1 MTISPKPP
9 RPGFFHRRLLSLPA
23 ETAHHAGIAAMKL
36 AEASPPGRFV
46 LGRHAPDG
54 GKGLE
59 QSVFGIDFSNPV
71 GLAAGFDKDGEA
83 ISAAARLGFGWIEI
97 GTVTPLPQPG
107 NPRPR
112 LFRYTDALSLEN
124 RMGFN
129 NAGGNRLLERL
140 RKSYPAA
147 VPLGVNLGKNKDTP
161 NAEALGDYTTLL
173 ELLDGHCDYFVV
185 NVSSPNTPGLRA
197 LQNEV
202 FLSELLNAAS
212 ELTERPVLIK
222 LSPDLEIRETIS
234 LVNAAVEGGASGAIL
249 TNTTN
254 QYSLLPEAR
263 GVGGLSGQVL
273 KERSFEV
280 LEAVAS
286 ELFGRC
292 ALVSVGGID
301 SGEEVYRRLRAGA
314 SLVQLYTAL
323 VYGGPQIL
331 SAISEEL
338 SMLLARDGFGSV
350 SEAVGVDR
358 R

>member
-1 MTISPKPP
+1 M
-9 RPGFFHRRLLSLPA
+9 LLSLPA
-23 ETAHHAGIAAMKL
+23 ETAHLAAISAMKL
-36 AEASPPGRFV
+36 AEASLPGRLV
-46 LGRHAPDG
+46 LGCHAPDEG
-54 GKGLE
+54 MGLE
-59 QSVFGIDFSNPV
+59 QSVFGLDFSNPV

-97 GTVTPLPQPG
+97 GTVTPRPQAG

-112 LFRYTDALSLEN
+112 LFRYKDALSLEN

-129 NAGGNRLLERL
+129 NAGGGKLLERL
-140 RKSYPAA
+140 RKSYPAP

-161 NAEALGDYTTLL
+161 NADALGDYATLL
-173 ELLDGHCDYFVV
+173 ELLEGHCDYFVV
-185 NVSSPNTPGLRA
+185 NVSSPNTPGLRD
-197 LQNEV
+197 LQDEV
-202 FLSELLNAAS
+202 FLSEVLEVAS
-212 ELTERPVLIK
+212 ELTERPVFIK
-222 LSPDLEIRETIS
+222 LSPDLEIREIIN
-234 LVNAAVEGGASGAIL
+234 LVNAAVEDGATGAIL

-263 GVGGLSGQVL
+263 GVGGLSGHVL
-273 KERSFEV
+273 KEKSFEV
-280 LEAVAS
+280 LEAVAE

-331 SAISEEL
+331 STINEEL